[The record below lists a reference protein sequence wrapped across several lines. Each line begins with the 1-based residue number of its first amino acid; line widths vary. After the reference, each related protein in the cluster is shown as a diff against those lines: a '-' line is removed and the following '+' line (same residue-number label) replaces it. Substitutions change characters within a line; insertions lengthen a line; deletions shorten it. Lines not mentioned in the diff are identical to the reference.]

1 MHAVVRDWRMAPLSE
16 ADRVLLSH
24 AVGLTTE
31 QGSMSP
37 ADLDRL
43 RSHGFDDVAI
53 HDATQVVGYFNYV
66 TRIADG
72 LGIDPED
79 FIHPW
84 GGDG

>member
-1 MHAVVRDWRMAPLSE
+1 MAPLSE
-16 ADRVLLSH
+16 ADRVLLGH
-24 AVGLTTE
+24 AVGLTKE
-31 QGSMSP
+31 QRSVIR

-53 HDATQVVGYFNYV
+53 HDATQVVGYLNYV

-84 GGDG
+84 GEDG

>member
-1 MHAVVRDWRMAPLSE
+1 
-16 ADRVLLSH
+16 
-24 AVGLTTE
+24 
-31 QGSMSP
+31 MSP

-43 RSHGFDDVAI
+43 RSHGFDDIAI

>member
-1 MHAVVRDWRMAPLSE
+1 MAPLSE
-16 ADRVLLSH
+16 ADRVLLGH
-24 AVGLTTE
+24 AVSLTTE
-31 QGSMSP
+31 QRSVSR

>member
-1 MHAVVRDWRMAPLSE
+1 MAPLSE
-16 ADRVLLSH
+16 ADRVLLGH

-31 QGSMSP
+31 QRSVSP

>member
-1 MHAVVRDWRMAPLSE
+1 MAPLSE
-16 ADRVLLSH
+16 ADRVLLGH
-24 AVGLTTE
+24 AVDLTTE
-31 QGSMSP
+31 QRSVSR

-84 GGDG
+84 GGDA

>member
-31 QGSMSP
+31 QGSVGP

-84 GGDG
+84 GGDD

>member
-1 MHAVVRDWRMAPLSE
+1 MAPLSE
-16 ADRVLLSH
+16 ADRVLLGH
-24 AVGLTTE
+24 AVDLTTE
-31 QGSMSP
+31 QRSVSR

-43 RSHGFDDVAI
+43 RAHGFDDVAI

-84 GGDG
+84 GGDA

>member
-1 MHAVVRDWRMAPLSE
+1 MAPLSE
-16 ADRVLLSH
+16 ADRVLLGH
-24 AVGLTTE
+24 AVGLTKD
-31 QGSMSP
+31 QSSVSR

-72 LGIDPED
+72 LGVDPED

-84 GGDG
+84 GGDA